1 MRALFAAV
9 CIFLVAFFII
19 GIVVHTRHADQ
30 PIPSQPSV
38 DLVLLI
44 GDVTAIGSWTKNGDC
59 CIVVNNTPVL
69 IVSATVLRLKGSI
82 QQLLHHHVQVFGT
95 RHYGALVAGEIIQL

>member
-44 GDVTAIGSWTKNGDC
+44 GDVTAIGSWTENGDC

-69 IVSATVLRLKGSI
+69 IVSATVLWLKGSI

-95 RHYGALVAGEIIQL
+95 RHYGALVAGEIIEL